1 MKHIVG
7 ACPLDCPD
15 GCSWIVTVDDDGRA
29 VKLRGNPDHPFTR
42 GGLCKKVNPWLEH
55 AADPSRLMFP
65 QRRTGPKGSGQFER
79 VSWDEA
85 IAEIASR
92 LQDSIDRHGGASI
105 WPYSGTG
112 NMGFIQGA
120 NGPQRLWNRLGAS
133 AHESTICS
141 VSGHVGIGYTAGT
154 AAAMDPERVV
164 EAGVVMIWGS
174 NTVVANQHLW
184 PFVKQAR
191 DRGAPVIVVD
201 PVATA
206 TARRADVHIAPR
218 PGTDAAL
225 ALGIMG
231 ALVDQQAVDY
241 KALDRRTLGADE
253 FIASLDEWTLEHTAN
268 ITGVE
273 PDQIARV
280 AEILAE
286 HRPLALK
293 LGQGMQRHRGGGQA
307 ARVISCL
314 PALLGA
320 YDESGGGLVYSTS
333 DGYRFNLDALHRPD
347 LGARPRS
354 LAMTR
359 LASTLT
365 QIDDPPVTSLIIQAA
380 NPLVSNPDTDAI
392 RRALA
397 RNDLFTVVIDVFA
410 TDTSRYADLLLPSTL
425 QHEHLEVND
434 SFSHFYVDLNLPAV
448 DPPGEC
454 LSHTEIWRRVA
465 AAMGLTDPALF
476 ATDAELVDDLLSA
489 PAFVQAG
496 ITRASLTDTGFARLP
511 GTNDWSPFAERFW
524 TPSGRFEFVSERA
537 QLDGHGALPHYVAPA
552 ETSRAGSTG
561 YSLIAA
567 ASEFHVNSMFAATTV
582 TRAKT
587 TGPRVVVH
595 PDDAKRD
602 GFGSGDRVR
611 VHNSRGSFDADLSV
625 SSSTR
630 RGVAATTKGS
640 WSLNINATV
649 DERDSDMGRGA
660 VFHDNKVAITKL
672 PSPAQ

>member
-55 AADPSRLMFP
+55 AADPGRLMFP
-65 QRRTGPKGSGQFER
+65 QRRTGPKGSGQFEPI
-79 VSWDEA
+79 SWDEA

-92 LQDSIDRHGGASI
+92 FQNSIDRHGGASI
-105 WPYSGTG
+105 WPYVGTG

-154 AAAMDPERVV
+154 AAGMDPERVV
-164 EAGVVMIWGS
+164 DAGVVMIWGS
-174 NTVVANQHLW
+174 NTLVANQHFW
-184 PFVKQAR
+184 PFVKQAK

-201 PVATA
+201 PVTTA
-206 TARRADVHIAPR
+206 TARRADTHLAPL

-225 ALGIMG
+225 ALGLMRV
-231 ALVDQQAVDY
+231 L
-241 KALDRRTLGADE
+241 LDANAIDHDFIERRTHGAAE
-253 FIASLDEWTLEHTAN
+253 FIASLDEWTPRHTAN
-268 ITGVE
+268 ITGVAAS
-273 PDQIARV
+273 QISHV
-280 AEILAE
+280 GEMLAG

-314 PALLGA
+314 PALLGS
-320 YDESGGGLVYSTS
+320 YDEPGGGLVYSTS
-333 DGYRFNLDALHRPD
+333 DGYRFNFDALHRPN
-347 LGARPRS
+347 LGSRPRS

-359 LASTLT
+359 LASTLN
-365 QIDDPPVTSLIIQAA
+365 QVNDPPITSLVIQAA

-392 RRALA
+392 RRALV
-397 RNDLFTVVIDVFA
+397 RDDLFTVVIDVFP
-410 TDTSRYADLLLPSTL
+410 TETSRYADLVLPSTL

-489 PAFVQAG
+489 AAFAQAG
-496 ITRASLTDTGFARLP
+496 ITRASLTATGFARLP
-511 GTNDWSPFAERFW
+511 GTDDWSPFAKRFW
-524 TPSGRFEFVSERA
+524 TPSGRFEFVSEQA
-537 QLDGHGALPHYVAPA
+537 ELDGHGALPHSVAPA
-552 ETSRAGSTG
+552 ETGRADATS

-567 ASEFHVNSMFAATTV
+567 ASEFHVNSMFASTMV

-602 GFGSGDRVR
+602 GFGPGDRVR
-611 VHNSRGSFDADLSV
+611 VHNSRGSFDADLAV
-625 SSSTR
+625 SPSTR
-630 RGVAATTKGS
+630 PGVAATTKGS
-640 WSLNINATV
+640 WSLNVNATV